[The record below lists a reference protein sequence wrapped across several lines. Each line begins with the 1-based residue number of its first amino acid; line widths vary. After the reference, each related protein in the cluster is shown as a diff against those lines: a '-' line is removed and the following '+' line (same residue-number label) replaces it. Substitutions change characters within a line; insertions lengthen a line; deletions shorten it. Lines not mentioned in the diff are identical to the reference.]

1 MNKVVHILLTLTVI
15 GVIAGGILALV
26 NIWAEPRIAANQ
38 KQETERAV
46 YLVQKNGSSYKEI
59 KTPEGEL
66 FKVFDT
72 QENPVGYS
80 FVYEGNGF
88 QGKIRLM
95 IGIEPDLDKI
105 TSIEILEQTE
115 TPGLGTKIADPPY
128 KDQYNGLTV
137 GTGITWVKGKK
148 PSRPN
153 EIQAITGAT
162 ISSKSVAGIVNRGVE
177 LLRKMKSEGR
187 L

>member
-1 MNKVVHILLTLTVI
+1 MMNKVVQILLTLTII
-15 GVIAGGILALV
+15 GVIAGGVLAFV
-26 NIWAEPRIAANQ
+26 NTWAQPKIAANL
-38 KQETERAV
+38 KHETELAV
-46 YLVQKNGSSYKEI
+46 YLVQKQGSSYEEI
-59 KTPEGEL
+59 KTPEGQL
-66 FKVFDT
+66 FKVFD
-72 QENPVGYS
+72 QEKNPIGYS

-95 IGIEPDLDKI
+95 IGIESNLDNI

-115 TPGLGTKIADPPY
+115 TPGLGTKVTDPPY
-128 KDQYNGLTV
+128 KDQYNGLSV
-137 GTGITWVKGKK
+137 GKGIEWTKGK
-148 PSRPN
+148 PSKPN

-162 ISSKSVAGIVNRGVE
+162 ISSKSVVAIVNGGVD

>member
-1 MNKVVHILLTLTVI
+1 MNKAVHILLTLMVTGI
-15 GVIAGGILALV
+15 IAGGVLALV

-38 KQETERAV
+38 KRETEEAI
-46 YLVQKNGSSYKEI
+46 YLVQKNGKSYEEI
-59 KTPEGEL
+59 KTVKGEL
-66 FKVFDT
+66 FKVFDG
-72 QENPVGYS
+72 QKNPVGYS

-95 IGIEPDLDKI
+95 IGIEPGLDKV

-115 TPGLGTKIADPPY
+115 TPGLGTKVTEHPY
-128 KDQYNGLTV
+128 KDQYNGLTI
-137 GTGITWVKGKK
+137 GTGIEWVKGKK
-148 PSRPN
+148 PIKPN

-162 ISSKSVAGIVNRGVE
+162 ISSKSVTAIVNEGTA

>member
-1 MNKVVHILLTLTVI
+1 MNKVIQILLTLTVI
-15 GVIAGGILALV
+15 GIAAGGVLALV
-26 NIWAEPRIAANQ
+26 NTWAEPKIAANQ
-38 KQETERAV
+38 KRETEQAV
-46 YLVQKNGSSYKEI
+46 YLVQKQGKAYEEVKM
-59 KTPEGEL
+59 PEGEL
-66 FKVFDT
+66 FKVYDA
-72 QENPVGYS
+72 QKNPVGYS

-95 IGIEPDLDKI
+95 IGIEPGLDKI

-115 TPGLGTKIADPPY
+115 TPGLGTRVTEAPY

-137 GTGITWVKGKK
+137 GSGISWVKGKK
-148 PSRPN
+148 PTAPN

-162 ISSKSVAGIVNRGVE
+162 ISSKSVVEIVNEGVE
-177 LLRKMKSEGR
+177 LLRKMKNEGR

>member
-1 MNKVVHILLTLTVI
+1 MNKVVHILLTLMVI
-15 GVIAGGILALV
+15 GVIAGGVLALV

-38 KQETERAV
+38 KRETEEAI
-46 YLVQKNGSSYKEI
+46 YLVQKSGKSYEEI
-59 KTPEGEL
+59 KTIKGKL
-66 FKVFDT
+66 FKVFDK
-72 QENPVGYS
+72 QNNPVGYS

-95 IGIEPDLDKI
+95 IGLEPELNKV

-115 TPGLGTKIADPPY
+115 TPGLGTKVIEHPY
-128 KDQYNGLTV
+128 KDQYNGLTIDA
-137 GTGITWVKGKK
+137 GIEWVKGKK
-148 PSRPN
+148 PVKPN

-162 ISSKSVAGIVNRGVE
+162 ISSKSVVAIVNDGVA